1 MPLFLLA
8 DSLTK
13 LLSLGDYNTRVV
25 LLGTTLLGIAA
36 GIVGTFML
44 LRRQSLVGDVVS
56 HAALPGV
63 AIAFLVGEMLSPG
76 SGRSLSGLLIGAA
89 ISGLLAV
96 GAMSAIRRWSKIK
109 PDAALATVLGVFFG
123 GGAVLFKVVQEMPAG
138 NRAGLQHFILGSA
151 STMTAGDV
159 WLIAK
164 VAVAVLV
171 LSWLIFKELSLL
183 AFDEEFAATQ
193 GWPIEVLDFG
203 LLTLVVAVTVIGLQS
218 VGVLMVALLITP
230 STAARFW
237 TEKLS
242 RMTLLAA
249 LFGGGSALVG
259 TLASA
264 LVPKL
269 AGGPTIVIAGTIV
282 FVLSLL
288 FGTERGLLVRWQ
300 QQREIEQRVGR
311 HDLLRAIY
319 EVLEASIP
327 NAQSLTIE
335 QLLGRA
341 VKFIE
346 LQTKRSWAVR
356 RLMQLIDRNLTA
368 GLIRFDAEEG
378 WRLTQAGALEAQR
391 IVRNHRLWE
400 LYLIECAD
408 FGASHVDRLADD
420 IEHVLEPEVIEQL
433 ERSVAARDQRTGM
446 PPSPH
451 PVESLRDSAL

>member
-1 MPLFLLA
+1 
-8 DSLTK
+8 
-13 LLSLGDYNTRVV
+13 
-25 LLGTTLLGIAA
+25 
-36 GIVGTFML
+36 
-44 LRRQSLVGDVVS
+44 
-56 HAALPGV
+56 
-63 AIAFLVGEMLSPG
+63 
-76 SGRSLSGLLIGAA
+76 
-89 ISGLLAV
+89 
-96 GAMSAIRRWSKIK
+96 
-109 PDAALATVLGVFFG
+109 
-123 GGAVLFKVVQEMPAG
+123 
-138 NRAGLQHFILGSA
+138 
-151 STMTAGDV
+151 MTAGDV

-193 GWPIEVLDFG
+193 GWPVGVLDLG
-203 LLTLVVAVTVIGLQS
+203 LLGLVVAVTVIGLQS

-230 STAARFW
+230 ATAARFW

-242 RMTLLAA
+242 HMTLLAA
-249 LFGGGSALVG
+249 LFGGGSALIG

-269 AGGPTIVIAGTIV
+269 AGGPTIVLAGAIV

-288 FGTERGLLVRWQ
+288 FGAERGLLVRWQ
-300 QQREIEQRVGR
+300 QQREVERRVGR

-319 EVLEASIP
+319 EVIEASTSD
-327 NAQSLTIE
+327 AHSMTVE

-341 VKFIE
+341 VMFIE

-378 WRLTQAGALEAQR
+378 WRLTHAGALEAQR

-433 ERSVAARDQRTGM
+433 ERSVAARDLRRDM

-451 PVESLRDSAL
+451 PVDRS

>member
-1 MPLFLLA
+1 MPLFVVA

-63 AIAFLVGEMLSPG
+63 AIAFLVGEMILPG
-76 SGRSLSGLLIGAA
+76 SGRSLSGLLTGAA

-193 GWPIEVLDFG
+193 GWPVGVLDLG
-203 LLTLVVAVTVIGLQS
+203 LLGLVVAVTVIGLQS

-230 STAARFW
+230 ATASRFW

-264 LVPKL
+264 LIPKL
-269 AGGPTIVIAGTIV
+269 AGGPTIVLAGTCV

-311 HDLLRAIY
+311 HDLLRAMY
-319 EVLEASIP
+319 EVIEASLP
-327 NAQSLTIE
+327 GDQSLSVE
-335 QLLGRA
+335 QLPGRA
-341 VKFIE
+341 VKFLE
-346 LQTKRSWAVR
+346 LQMKRSWSVR
-356 RLMQLIDRNLTA
+356 RLTQLINRNLTA
-368 GLIRFDAEEG
+368 GLIRFDSEDG
-378 WRLTQAGALEAQR
+378 WRLTHAGALEAQR

-400 LYLIECAD
+400 LYLIQCAD
-408 FGASHVDRLADD
+408 FGASHVDRRADD

-433 ERSVAARDQRTGM
+433 ERSVAARDLRRDV

-451 PVESLRDSAL
+451 PVESV